1 MADKLRSLYRQ
12 IRADEVE
19 MARYRSRL
27 AECLPNSRPLLTWR
41 PLLAGAGVLAAA
53 LLIAAVFLPR
63 NSQETAFSQSRLD
76 ELRELAA
83 QAPSSLISR
92 ATTLAEQGRAEE
104 RWNALMLLC
113 LTSPGER
120 SVIYA
125 AQGVQ
130 EDPRPEFRFFYLELL
145 LDRADEYRY
154 NPQRIEELMDREDDR
169 QCLRLYRSLL
179 HLST

>member
-1 MADKLRSLYRQ
+1 MADELRSLYRQ
-12 IRADEVE
+12 VKADEAE

-27 AECLPNSRPLLTWR
+27 AERLPSFRRLTDWR
-41 PLLAGAGVLAAA
+41 PLLVGAGALAA
-53 LLIAAVFLPR
+53 LLLAALLLPT
-63 NSQETAFSQSRLD
+63 NQETMLAQCRLD

-83 QAPSSLISR
+83 KAPPSLISR
-92 ATTLAEQGRAEE
+92 AMEAAEHGQAEE

-113 LTSPGER
+113 FTSNDEM
-120 SVIYA
+120 SVSYA

-154 NPQRIEELMDREDDR
+154 NPKRIEELMDREDDR

>member
-12 IRADEVE
+12 VGADEAE
-19 MARYRSRL
+19 MAGYRRRL
-27 AECLPNSRPLLTWR
+27 AERLPLTRPLLGWR
-41 PLLAGAGVLAAA
+41 PLLVGAGALAALMLA
-53 LLIAAVFLPR
+53 IILLPTSQQAVLSR
-63 NSQETAFSQSRLD
+63 SRLD
-76 ELRELAA
+76 ELKELAA
-83 QAPSSLISR
+83 EAPPSLIGK

-113 LTSPGER
+113 LTSSCER
-120 SVIYA
+120 SVSYA

-154 NPQRIEELMDREDDR
+154 NPQRIEELMDRENDR